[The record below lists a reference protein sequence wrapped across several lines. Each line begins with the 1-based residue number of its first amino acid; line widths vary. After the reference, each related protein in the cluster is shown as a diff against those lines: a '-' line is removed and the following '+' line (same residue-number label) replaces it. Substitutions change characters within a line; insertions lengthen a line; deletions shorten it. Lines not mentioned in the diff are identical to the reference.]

1 MKQDALKYVPVDE
14 IMESPEALRTVD
26 EEKVEFSE
34 MVESVKRQGV
44 LNPISIRPMPNG
56 KFSLIDGLHR
66 FTAAKRAGLTE
77 IPCKIMDIDEAKTLE
92 VQVVANLM
100 KVDTRPVEYAK
111 HLTRMLSYNPLM
123 TLSELAGKINKSTSW
138 LDQRFGLL
146 KLPDTIKEMVDG
158 GSIGLSNAFMLS
170 KLPAEEMGN
179 YLDRAQTMQPTE
191 FGPLVKSR
199 CKEIQEA
206 KRQGKDVAEETFVPV
221 AHLRK
226 TSEIKDEMDNSKVAD
241 QLVRDC
247 RISTAVDGFK
257 LGIKWVLNMDPT
269 SIQAAQAAYEARKTQ
284 VNQAKERRA
293 AERAE
298 KKAKEAAEKS
308 AAAQAELE
316 KVKATANTV
325 V

>member
-1 MKQDALKYVPVDE
+1 MKQDAMKYVPVDE
-14 IMESPEALRTVD
+14 IIESPEALRTVD
-26 EEKVEFSE
+26 EERVEFQE
-34 MVESVKRQGV
+34 MVESVKRQGI
-44 LNPISIRPMPNG
+44 LNPISIRPLNNG
-56 KFSLIDGLHR
+56 KYSLIDGLHR
-66 FTAAKRAGLTE
+66 YTAAKRAGLAE
-77 IPCKIMDIDEAKTLE
+77 VPCKIMDLDDAKVLE
-92 VQVVANLM
+92 VQVVANIM
-100 KVDTRPVEYAK
+100 KVDTKPVEYAK

-179 YLDRAQTMQPTE
+179 FLDRAQTMVPTE

-206 KRQGKDVAEETFVPV
+206 KRQGKEASVETFVPV

-226 TSEIKDEMDNSKVAD
+226 TGEIKDEMDTGKTAE

-247 RISTAVDGFK
+247 RIDNAVDGFK
-257 LGIKWVLNMDPT
+257 LAIKWVLNMDPI
-269 SIQAAQAAYEARKTQ
+269 SIQNAQAAYEARKAQ
-284 VNQAKERRA
+284 ADQAKERRA

-298 KKAKEAAEKS
+298 KKAKEAADK
-308 AAAQAELE
+308 AQLAQEELA
-316 KVKATANTV
+316 KVKQTKV
-325 V
+325 VV